1 MKRTKAENIRLAKAY
16 VAGHR
21 SASRH
26 SSGGRLDGISAEEDA
41 EAAKLMR
48 EQNQHRPKGEP
59 PWLAIVRGNAGG
71 K

>member
-1 MKRTKAENIRLAKAY
+1 MKRSKDFNLAFARGY
-16 VAGHR
+16 LAGR
-21 SASRH
+21 QSSTGQKSRT
-26 SSGGRLDGISAEEDA
+26 LDGISAEEDA